1 MMMTFFT
8 IAYLYI
14 NIKIFKNGLKI
25 NKKAGIRLA
34 ITAILGFLTQYFF
47 AIYAAIVSIVMIA
60 LYIINKQYKDMW
72 KYIGILVI
80 SAIIGLLIFPFS
92 IGHMLFS
99 DRRITGFKEM
109 NYLGKLMEY
118 FKLILRYFG
127 SNFEIVLALFAI
139 ALLSIIIKR
148 KKERGLMTLI
158 ILPTILY
165 IMATARLAE
174 FLVLRYVMNIL
185 PIVAIMIIMAISAIF
200 ENEKYNKMVAIAGL
214 IVLTGYGFLTE
225 EPISLNKGY
234 NKYIEIAEKY
244 KEDDLVYVGYTFF
257 NHISS
262 IDEFMRYNKTLLLND
277 TELETLV
284 GDKEL
289 EDKNEFILSVNFYMN
304 PEKVVQEVLEKTEYT
319 KYELIFEGV
328 EGIDQKI
335 YKIYR

>member
-1 MMMTFFT
+1 MMTFFT

-25 NKKAGIRLA
+25 NKKAGICS
-34 ITAILGFLTQYFF
+34 AILGFLTQYFF

>member
-1 MMMTFFT
+1 MMTFFT

-25 NKKAGIRLA
+25 NKKDGIRLA